1 MNRRDLLKAGLA
13 ASTIGLAPRLA
24 SAAVDFTPIPKGW
37 RTIALTTRVEPNF
50 ATRAWIPLPTFSE
63 ADWQRPGKANWT
75 GNAKV
80 AERVR
85 DPKYGMEMLRVE
97 WSADQQNPLI
107 EVTTEV
113 QTQDRSVRPGQGSA
127 APLSDEERKLS
138 LMATDLLPVD
148 GIVKETAD
156 GIVRG
161 KSKDVDK
168 ARALYE

>member
-1 MNRRDLLKAGLA
+1 M
-13 ASTIGLAPRLA
+13 
-24 SAAVDFTPIPKGW
+24 
-37 RTIALTTRVEPNF
+37 
-50 ATRAWIPLPTFSE
+50 
-63 ADWQRPGKANWT
+63 
-75 GNAKV
+75 
-80 AERVR
+80 R